1 MGRWARGGAAE
12 GLERGWVGSAN
23 SKNPASPGAVGGGGR
38 CVSCWET
45 EKMPEAVRD
54 PGLPS
59 WWLTWGGGSV
69 GSGVLGSR
77 MDVAL

>member
-1 MGRWARGGAAE
+1 
-12 GLERGWVGSAN
+12 
-23 SKNPASPGAVGGGGR
+23 
-38 CVSCWET
+38 
-45 EKMPEAVRD
+45 MPEAVRD